1 MVKKVEY
8 YSDNSRYEGDFVNE
22 KRHGKGIYC
31 FSGGGH
37 YEGDFVDGKF
47 NGKGVMVYKDRRYEG
62 DFADGKFRGKIQ
74 DSTKIY
80 SESGNAPNG
89 KTDDENP
96 T

>member
-1 MVKKVEY
+1 MYKELIGDQMVRKVEY
-8 YSDNSRYEGDFVNE
+8 YSDNSRYEGDFINGDFC
-22 KRHGKGIYC
+22 GKGILH
-31 FSGGGH
+31 FSNGG
-37 YEGDFVDGKF
+37 
-47 NGKGVMVYKDRRYEG
+47 RYEG

-74 DSTKIY
+74 DSTEIY